1 MTKINFNHFY
11 LLLLKSNS
19 VTSSLA
25 VRQPYNG
32 VYNNGQELYACET
45 LRAVTQHFHDE
56 KARLTVYELGRSLGL
71 PGRDQYGDPVTWPVY
86 RKLKQ
91 HE

>member
-1 MTKINFNHFY
+1 MTKINFNYFLFVTFKKQY
-11 LLLLKSNS
+11 S
-19 VTSSLA
+19 VASSLA
-25 VRQPYNG
+25 VRQSYNG

-71 PGRDQYGDPVTWPVY
+71 PGRDQYRDPVT
-86 RKLKQ
+86 
-91 HE
+91 